1 MKYIMLKLS
10 EKLKKNSGLFNMK
23 NLFRLSFTNRKDK
36 NSLQTRNQNTT
47 SFNYKLDTTTIST
60 EKRILNLL
68 KLKKKFLS
76 ENEIFHCLSTTI
88 KEENF
93 CQTNINSCL
102 EKLEKEKRIYEY
114 RIPKTN
120 KSIWGQAY
128 WLDQNMIPKKAYIN
142 NQKDRDAI
150 RAYKC
155 KCNLA

>member
-1 MKYIMLKLS
+1 MLKLS